1 MICFFGKGLLLST
14 LLSLITTTSP
24 FSISR
29 INFAPIMSSAQVSE
43 ARINAFLNLPKTSGQ
58 LVARSK
64 KKDILNKIIDA
75 LMQIQGGYALSLIH
89 I

>member
-14 LLSLITTTSP
+14 LLSFITTTSP

-43 ARINAFLNLPKTSGQ
+43 ARINAFLNLPKTSGRIPNGS
-58 LVARSK
+58 LAPINVPLA
-64 KKDILNKIIDA
+64 IIDKA
-75 LMQIQGGYALSLIH
+75 
-89 I
+89 